1 MKSFSR
7 EHKEQLSKL
16 NVEEFKK
23 QCVKDLKSLELGKYG
38 YPPIAEKIIDLVE
51 DNYTHIKKYY
61 GLETQKEIKI
71 ALIAIHF
78 GGVRFLE
85 DREYNNFL
93 QNKNITNKQKME
105 FLEGY
110 IDKRIDLLDERMS
123 HE

>member
-38 YPPIAEKIIDLVE
+38 YPPVEDEIPALVE
-51 DNYTHIKKYY
+51 TVYTHVKKNY
-61 GLETQKEIKI
+61 GLKTQKEIKI
-71 ALIAIHF
+71 SMIAIYV
-78 GGVRFLE
+78 GG
-85 DREYNNFL
+85 NNFL
-93 QNKNITNKQKME
+93 NNKGYTTFMRNRDINNEQKME
-105 FLEGY
+105 FLEEF
-110 IDKRIDLLDERMS
+110 IDKQIDLLDERMC